1 MKQNNN
7 SSTVQGTIATQKTGR
22 WAGARPAAGAKKVAA
37 KAGKK
42 PVKAVKTAKPA
53 AKKTVKAA
61 AVKVAKPAAK
71 KTVKAVKAVKPA
83 KAAAKKTV
91 KVAKKT
97 VKAAKPAK
105 AVKSLKAAK
114 PAKVAKKATK
124 PAKAAVAVKAAA
136 KKTVKKAAVAKSPK
150 RKAAKAAKS
159 PKAPKGKLS
168 GKPVR
173 SAKGSKMIGRPRSAD
188 VGPTLEKPWP
198 IARIRA
204 FMKLWGMSQVEM
216 AVFCDVSYDS
226 VTSWSRGR
234 RRLVRRAIADH
245 LERAE
250 ASGKERGFGRAAA
263 GRGSPWM
270 ALRRLC
276 QADGRSIGVSAPS
289 TPLLGHFA
297 IGAVETGPRQIRLAT
312 KQEELVIKKGKG
324 KDDVVVEIKLGK
336 KDMTFNGERRI
347 LGGAETIAL
356 VGDPKDPQFMAGR
369 VGCITIAQNLVRV
382 ALWPV
387 KNLIPLRMVASA

>member
-1 MKQNNN
+1 MKQSTN
-7 SSTVQGTIATQKTGR
+7 SSSVQGTFSAEKTGR
-22 WAGARPAAGAKKVAA
+22 WASARPTAGAKKTAA

-42 PVKAVKTAKPA
+42 PAKAAKPV

-61 AVKVAKPAAK
+61 AAKVAKPAAK
-71 KTVKAVKAVKPA
+71 KATKPVKATKV
-83 KAAAKKTV
+83 AKKTV
-91 KVAKKT
+91 KVAKAT
-97 VKAAKPAK
+97 KPAK
-105 AVKSLKAAK
+105 AVKSAKAAK
-114 PAKVAKKATK
+114 PAKVAKKVTK
-124 PAKAAVAVKAAA
+124 PAKAAKAAVAPKTAA
-136 KKTVKKAAVAKSPK
+136 KKVAKKSAVAKSPK
-150 RKAAKAAKS
+150 RKVAKAAKQEKS
-159 PKAPKGKLS
+159 PKGKIS
-168 GKPVR
+168 GKIGRPGKV
-173 SAKGSKMIGRPRSAD
+173 AKMIGRPRSAD

-250 ASGKERGFGRAAA
+250 TSGKERGFGRASA

-276 QADGRSIGVSAPS
+276 QADGRSIGVSAPP

-324 KDDVVVEIKLGK
+324 KDDVIVEIKLGK
-336 KDMTFNGERRI
+336 KDMTFNGQRRI
-347 LGGAETIAL
+347 LGGAEAIAL
-356 VGDPKDPQFMAGR
+356 QADPKDQQFFAGR

-382 ALWPV
+382 ALWPI

>member
-1 MKQNNN
+1 ML
-7 SSTVQGTIATQKTGR
+7 ATEKTGR
-22 WAGARPAAGAKKVAA
+22 WAGAR
-37 KAGKK
+37 
-42 PVKAVKTAKPA
+42 
-53 AKKTVKAA
+53 
-61 AVKVAKPAAK
+61 
-71 KTVKAVKAVKPA
+71 A
-83 KAAAKKTV
+83 KAAAKKTPAAAG
-91 KVAKKT
+91 KKPAKAAKPVAKKT
-97 VKAAKPAK
+97 VKPTA
-105 AVKSLKAAK
+105 
-114 PAKVAKKATK
+114 AKVAKK
-124 PAKAAVAVKAAA
+124 PAKAAAVAKKTAKAAKPVKAVKASKPVKTA
-136 KKTVKKAAVAKSPK
+136 KAVKTVKAAKSAKAVKAPKATKPGKVAKAAKAVKAPKAAKAV
-150 RKAAKAAKS
+150 KAAKAAPKAPAKKVAKAAKRPQGAKAEKS
-159 PKAPKGKLS
+159 PKGQRAGGTGRPLKA
-168 GKPVR
+168 VR
-173 SAKGSKMIGRPRSAD
+173 MIGRPRSAD

-250 ASGKERGFGRAAA
+250 NSGKERGFVRAAA

-276 QADGRSIGVSAPS
+276 QADGRSIGVSAPP

-312 KQEELVIKKGKG
+312 KQEELVIQKGKG
-324 KDDVVVEIKLGK
+324 KDDVVVKINLGK
-336 KDMTFNGERRI
+336 KEMSFEGQRRI
-347 LGGAETIAL
+347 LGGVEAIAL
-356 VGDPKDPQFMAGR
+356 QTDPKDPQFFSGR
-369 VGCITIAQNLVRV
+369 VGCITIAQDLVRV